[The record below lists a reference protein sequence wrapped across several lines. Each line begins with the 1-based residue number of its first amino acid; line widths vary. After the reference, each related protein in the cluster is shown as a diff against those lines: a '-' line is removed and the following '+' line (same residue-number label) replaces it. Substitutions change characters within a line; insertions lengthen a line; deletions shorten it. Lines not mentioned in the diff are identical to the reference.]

1 MITEAILYIYQTV
14 MAFLFNL
21 WGGSSKK
28 KTVTFQ
34 EDVCDGPRPEERP
47 CTTQSISSEEP
58 KEYISKENL
67 KTEESEMA
75 TVPSDAG
82 NVMKQSSSTQE
93 SSSSQEVT
101 EDGTH
106 ISQSSMKK
114 EESETRIEE
123 SSQSFSSSKVVSSSV
138 KMSSSSST
146 AATSSALGNLS
157 IMSGA
162 DDLMRQQEDLMQRA
176 LAEKQDSFLRQQE
189 QMMQQAL
196 AQTPDLSAQNLMQ
209 KQETQQLMQKQVVGM
224 SSRSVV
230 EESVE
235 EQGPPEGALDANGNQ
250 VEDGVAKEARPE
262 EEPSNPPPPDTTTS
276 TTEPSTC
283 TETNI
288 TSAASNQEETV
299 LETATRVVG
308 EEEEK
313 REAKVEGTTQDTTDS
328 AVAEAPAA
336 ASAEEAPTEAGSSSP
351 ERPVAETTASE
362 SQSHTTEIAQESIKN
377 TLREII
383 SEIEQAV
390 VSDVISS
397 EATESKK
404 EETGEKVYYQA
415 IVSNSEST
423 NPAAFGAIA
432 TETSQLDVTEQ
443 LFEEE
448 TSRRG
453 VLETKTYSPPRQLMT
468 PSSFIKST
476 PLPTSTDLPPLQS
489 LPPLED
495 IDAKV
500 ALKKPQAPAPP
511 PPPPPTASS
520 VSKAR
525 AEAEVTTSSSG
536 ERRTSMS
543 SENLMHLWQSVQIA
557 HELNQVMG
565 GKGNAPAPAQNG
577 EVNQE
582 SGKGQT
588 RTMESSS
595 EEIRSEKVDEESSTT
610 TTTAFSRDT
619 VRESSSVTRHID
631 LEKLFTPASDSGELT
646 PSSRNR
652 KMYSS
657 SSFYLPSHPTVEE
670 QVDLARR
677 ISRSLADSS
686 NQQSKGQSMYVNR
699 KKRSV
704 KWVHEGEGVG
714 GGGGHATNGVGPETP
729 ADDKLLSF
737 KIPQVGPQEVHFK
750 EKSNSSLR
758 LVMNP
763 RGQVQDLA
771 SLRRQGIPVDTA
783 PMSPEVVFDLVKD
796 LNSPRGR
803 GAELFAKRRK
813 RSENW
818 VVDETTVKTSS
829 QSIAMESQSSSMS
842 SMMTVKQQT
851 PKPSAPLPPPS
862 YLDHKRVE
870 HIQKMNEIQE
880 RFTQPKL
887 RLVKSPWEAALET
900 GSVDT
905 AFQEVTPP
913 AFGGFS
919 STTAAEVAETVVK
932 AARAVSPLPPYT
944 PSFPPAA
951 QAPPP
956 SFAPP
961 PPSFIPAPAYIPMPQ
976 KQQVKPQPA
985 QQQPATAPFGSG
997 RDDLYRPKAP
1007 RGWTPMEPR
1016 METASNFPPTVAPPS
1031 TTNTAAYSTQPTQAF
1046 DLASQPCVDSA
1057 QQPSYELPSL
1067 PPFQSQSTETYSSM
1081 QQSTSQTQQM
1091 FEQQHQEQF
1100 TSSTTQQGLPQTY
1113 VATVQAYSRDLSA
1126 SEKDLRARS
1135 VETIRSYV
1143 EEKAQREALSSPYG
1157 FHPIHFQP
1165 QAQSYGQDYR
1175 PASAQFTSYES
1186 GEESY
1191 ERVHV
1196 KELIDSF
1203 EQSARPPMKYKHVSS
1218 ASPMGTPE
1226 MMTPT
1231 GGQPSFLQQ
1240 YTDPRPFQDTQPKI
1254 VVDQP
1259 QAEVPISFTDYGGMT
1274 QQPKSEISM
1283 PPSGINLKVESE
1295 MTIMKDHKEMKETKE
1310 MMEVL
1315 ETKEVKEFHEMM
1327 EKKETKETVS
1337 ETKSMM
1343 HEEVKKIESTSESKT
1358 MQEDVSMMSV
1368 QSSQQAEMSIE
1379 KHITETQDKQIISE
1393 TAMGEQEVTSVT
1405 QEVQKSE
1412 MKEQQPSAE
1421 GMKTEV
1427 VHEEIKQQ
1435 QVQREEQIK
1444 VEKVLPEEPSIP
1456 QQQQSKSVEMQ
1467 EETVSQAKQELQ
1479 ESVAKIEVEKK
1490 ESSITEM
1497 QVVEEKKQQMV
1508 MQAETTKAV
1517 SESTVIS
1524 SQIEQKEL
1532 AIKSEQTV
1540 QQFSQMQTS
1549 SQQSYES
1556 SSMENKQFT
1565 SIEESSKKVE
1575 CKAEQKTEG
1584 NLQSSVQK
1592 FMESHKSF
1600 VDTKMGF
1607 SQMPNVENTKTVQK
1621 SPSLSPPCF
1630 DVEYLSTYD
1639 IAQSQGIQSQTV
1651 KDTPTTEGKAKED
1664 SPVLPPPQFDM
1675 KFIDTKDLNKEVSP
1689 PLSPPSFDMKFMDTR
1704 DLQADGHEKTSPSP
1718 PLPPAEF
1725 DAQIM
1730 DTKDLFSLLKQEA
1743 SISTSEFSETV
1754 ASTQQL
1760 QQTEVVGDTV
1770 DSKEQSEPP
1779 PTQQLPPA
1787 DFSTMISSSSHTQE
1801 SSLKEQQTSYSSIQ
1815 EQTQE
1820 VTQSTQSLEQKH
1832 FSSEIFQSSSQTKET
1847 FQAEQPNLQISSTL
1861 SSQKSQSEKIER
1873 HRVSS
1878 SRTHYEE
1885 IREKFESGAAPSVV
1899 SHTIPQPGWMKP
1911 SGAALNECLRGSM
1924 SSTIQ
1929 SHGSQT
1935 TQYQAPPA
1943 STSSIPS
1950 AAVPSPIRQPQQQ
1963 KEVPGAGIPSQPKDS
1978 TVYSAPREA
1987 KPQRPEQPLPPPPQA
2002 QLPTAPAPKVQLSNF
2017 ANYNTAPRGWG
2028 HSIEYYRPVT
2038 FSSKV

>member
-443 LFEEE
+443 
-448 TSRRG
+448 
-453 VLETKTYSPPRQLMT
+453 
-468 PSSFIKST
+468 
-476 PLPTSTDLPPLQS
+476 
-489 LPPLED
+489 
-495 IDAKV
+495 
-500 ALKKPQAPAPP
+500 
-511 PPPPPTASS
+511 
-520 VSKAR
+520 
-525 AEAEVTTSSSG
+525 
-536 ERRTSMS
+536 
-543 SENLMHLWQSVQIA
+543 IA

-704 KWVHEGEGVG
+704 KWVHEGGAEGVG